1 MRIADCRL
9 RNETFSRYDYCI
21 QFVASSFMGAIIKNP
36 SAIPA
41 CRPRSRPRAGQA
53 GSNPSVLS
61 QECLYA
67 VCHSGLDKPAPY
79 SIRGN
84 PAFSIWI
91 PAFSEILKWQIIL
104 HLKPML
110 SNKRVKVLCTFDIMN
125 PFFESF
131 SKIKY
136 GGLYMTSVFD
146 KAQYGYF

>member
-1 MRIADCRL
+1 VRLSVNPVRNSSPAIA
-9 RNETFSRYDYCI
+9 
-21 QFVASSFMGAIIKNP
+21 
-36 SAIPA
+36 
-41 CRPRSRPRAGQA
+41 
-53 GSNPSVLS
+53 
-61 QECLYA
+61 
-67 VCHSGLDKPAPY
+67 
-79 SIRGN
+79 
-84 PAFSIWI
+84 
-91 PAFSEILKWQIIL
+91 EILKWQIIL